1 MNRGLIA
8 IGSILVV
15 IALGGFLLHQ
25 KGSSLTAA
33 TNRSV
38 DGAQSENSVSAHPLR
53 FYDDLSFRAGIQQA
67 ESNKTIT
74 DYHSVGGI
82 TPHHLVA
89 GFIFSDFYRRLAVQ
103 KPTTIILIGPNH
115 YEHGHYPALTS
126 RLGWETPF
134 GVVAPNQTIIDDLV
148 AHKLA
153 QIDEEAVPNDHST
166 AGSLPYVK
174 YYVPGA
180 TVVPIILSGKMSRAA
195 IEKLSD
201 HLATYLDQSTV
212 LVAPVDFSHYL
223 TAEQAQAHDKVTL
236 SVMQSFNYSRLLTF
250 GNDNVDSPVSI
261 ATLLMTMQK
270 VGATQSQVL
279 YNTNSGI
286 LAKDNHMQTTS
297 YFSMLYH

>member
-1 MNRGLIA
+1 MKQQLFLVGLLLGVA
-8 IGSILVV
+8 IGGGFA
-15 IALGGFLLHQ
+15 ALGSGA
-25 KGSSLTAA
+25 TVAA
-33 TNRSV
+33 DARPAV
-38 DGAQSENSVSAHPLR
+38 VSDTQPAKQPTHPLR
-53 FYDDLSFRAGIQQA
+53 FYDQLSFQKGI
-67 ESNKTIT
+67 ESVQSNPTVT
-74 DYHSVGGI
+74 DYHILGGI

-89 GFIFSDFYRRLAVQ
+89 GFIFSDFYQRLAVQ
-103 KPTTIILIGPNH
+103 KPKTIILIGPNH
-115 YEHGHYPALTS
+115 YEHGHFPALTS

-134 GVVAPNQTIIDDLV
+134 GTVTPNLTIIDDLV
-148 AHKLA
+148 AHNLA

-166 AGSLPYVK
+166 AGSMSYVK

-180 TVVPIILSGKMSRAA
+180 TVVPIILSGKMSRDA

-223 TAEQAQAHDKVTL
+223 TSVQAESHDKETL
-236 SVMQSFNYSRLLTF
+236 SVMQSFDYSRLLTF

-270 VGATQSQVL
+270 VGATKSQVI